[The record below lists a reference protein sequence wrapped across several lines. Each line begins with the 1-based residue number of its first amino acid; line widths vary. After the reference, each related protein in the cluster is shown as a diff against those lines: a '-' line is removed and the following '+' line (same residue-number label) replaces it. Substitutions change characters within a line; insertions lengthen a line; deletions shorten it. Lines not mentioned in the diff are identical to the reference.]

1 MGITNVNY
9 DEVVAE
15 ENKPSHVNMDD
26 RNRLRKDEDKEAF
39 NEFQKQEKV
48 EDQIINTQ
56 KD

>member
-9 DEVVAE
+9 DEVVAQ

-39 NEFQKQEKV
+39 NEF
-48 EDQIINTQ
+48 
-56 KD
+56 